1 MPSWKALV
9 VLFLTLGCF
18 SFAQSA
24 KNRERVYTEA
34 LKPSNLGSDLE
45 KLTDQVGGRVPG
57 TLAMQNAVDWGVA
70 AFKAAGAD
78 SVRTENFTIPA
89 SWAEGDTRLTVV
101 APRQFVTRVVSHG
114 WAPALEA
121 HQHVPLIDI
130 GQGTDQD
137 FAKAGTIEGAI
148 LLVHQDEMR
157 KWADLDAEYDNAPG
171 VTKRAV
177 NAKALAV
184 VFQSTRPH
192 DLLYRHTDT
201 VTGEI
206 EAIPM
211 LMMARED
218 ADRIA
223 RLQKSGEKLFADIAI
238 PNKIGGPIE
247 TANVVAELKGT
258 EKPDEF
264 VVLGAHLDSWDL
276 GTGAL
281 DNGCNAALVVD
292 ALRAIKNS
300 GVPLRRSIRFIL
312 FSGEEQ
318 GLLGSWAYVRA
329 HRAELDNAIAAVIFD
344 DGNGRITGFTL
355 SGRKDLV
362 PAVARL
368 IAPLKRDQ
376 VEKITNEASA
386 DTDNYDFVLE
396 GVPTLVGTQEEANYL
411 INYHAM
417 SDTFDKVNIGDLK
430 KHVAIAADVV
440 YGMASAPERLGARQN
455 RAQVEQLLHDTH
467 LDEGLKTTGG
477 WADWESGKRGRAQ

>member
-9 VLFLTLGCF
+9 VPVLMFG
-18 SFAQSA
+18 SVVAQES
-24 KNRERVYTEA
+24 KNRERVFAEA
-34 LKPSNLGSDLE
+34 LKPSTLGTNLE

-57 TLAMQNAVDWGVA
+57 TPAMQNAVDWGVA

-78 SVRTENFTIPA
+78 SVHTESFTIPA
-89 SWAEGDTRLTVV
+89 SWSEGETRLNVV
-101 APRQFVTRVVSHG
+101 GPHPFVTRVVSVA
-114 WAPALEA
+114 WAPALEP
-121 HQHVPLIDI
+121 HQHVPIIDV
-130 GQGTDQD
+130 GRGAEED
-137 FAKAGTIEGAI
+137 FARAGTIERAV
-148 LLVHQDEMR
+148 LVVHQEEMH
-157 KWADLDAEYDNAPG
+157 KWADLDGEYDNVPPIMN
-171 VTKRAV
+171 RALK
-177 NAKALAV
+177 AKALAV
-184 VFQSTRPH
+184 AFQSTRPH

-206 EAIPM
+206 EPMPM

-218 ADRIA
+218 AARIA

-238 PNKIGGPIE
+238 PNRIGGPIE
-247 TANVVAELKGT
+247 TANVVAELKGS
-258 EKPDEF
+258 EKPDEW

-292 ALRAIKNS
+292 ALRAIRDSK
-300 GVPLRRSIRFIL
+300 VPLRRSVRFIL
-312 FSGEEQ
+312 FSGEEE

-329 HRAELDNAIAAVIFD
+329 HREELNNAIAAVIFD
-344 DGNGRITGFTL
+344 DGNGRITGFSL

-376 VEKITNEASA
+376 VEKITNDASA
-386 DTDNYDFVLE
+386 DTDNYDFFLE
-396 GVPTLVGTQEEANYL
+396 GVPTLVGVQDEANYL

-417 SDTFDKVNIGDLK
+417 SDTFDKVDLNDLK
-430 KHVAIAADVV
+430 KHVAIAADVT
-440 YGMASAPERLGARQN
+440 YALASNPERLGQRQS
-455 RAQVEQLLHDTH
+455 RAEVEKVLHETH
-467 LDEGLKTTGG
+467 LDESLKATGG

>member
-9 VLFLTLGCF
+9 VPVIIFGSAL
-18 SFAQSA
+18 AQES
-24 KNRERVYTEA
+24 KNRERVYAEA
-34 LKPSNLGSDLE
+34 LKPSTLAANLE
-45 KLTDQVGGRVPG
+45 RLTDQVGGRVPG
-57 TLAMQNAVDWGVA
+57 TPAMQNAVDWGVA

-78 SVRTENFTIPA
+78 SVHTETFTIPA
-89 SWAEGDTRLTVV
+89 SWSEGETRLSVV
-101 APRQFVTRVVSHG
+101 SPQQFVTRVVSVG

-121 HQHVPLIDI
+121 HQHVPIIDI
-130 GQGTDQD
+130 GSGAEED
-137 FAKAGTIEGAI
+137 FVHAGTIDGAI
-148 LLVHQDEMR
+148 LVVHQDEMR

-171 VTKRAV
+171 VINRAV
-177 NAKALAV
+177 KAKALAV
-184 VFQSTRPH
+184 AFQSTRPH

-206 EAIPM
+206 EALPM

-218 ADRIA
+218 AARIA
-223 RLQKSGEKLFADIAI
+223 RLQKSGERLFADIAI
-238 PNKIGGPIE
+238 PNRIGGPIE
-247 TANVVAELKGT
+247 TANVVAELKGS
-258 EKPDEF
+258 EKPDEW

-312 FSGEEQ
+312 FSGEEE

-329 HRAELDNAIAAVIFD
+329 HRQELDNAIAAVIFD
-344 DGNGRITGFTL
+344 DGNGRISGFSL
-355 SGRKDLV
+355 SGRKDLI

-368 IAPLKRDQ
+368 IAPLRRDQ
-376 VEKITNEASA
+376 VEKITNDASA
-386 DTDNYDFVLE
+386 DTDNYDFFLE
-396 GVPTLVGTQEEANYL
+396 GVPTLVGDQDEANYL

-417 SDTFDKVNIGDLK
+417 SDTFDKVDVDDLK
-430 KHVAIAADVV
+430 KHVAIAADVT
-440 YGMASAPERLGARQN
+440 YALASDPGRLGPRQN
-455 RAQVEQLLHDTH
+455 RAQVEKLLHQTH
-467 LDEGLKTTGG
+467 LDESLKAIGG